1 MISGAIMILVVIWF
15 YQTARQQKVD
25 NLLYWVAGAGLLFLG
40 VVFLFDV
47 LNVSILESFRGSEST
62 EGYEKD
68 LMSVGDRKNEG
79 GFEGAKGVLLSSF
92 FELVPS
98 IAGFLAVA
106 VLRVKFILKTS
117 FTPANLFSG
126 ITELFVSIKNSFKST
141 AVNEE

>member
-15 YQTARQQKVD
+15 YQTARQQKTD
-25 NLLYWVAGAGLLFLG
+25 NLMLWVAGAGFVFLG
-40 VVFLFDV
+40 TVWAFDI

-62 EGYEKD
+62 EGYERD

-98 IAGFLAVA
+98 IAGFFAVA
-106 VLRVKFILKTS
+106 VMRVKFILKAS
-117 FTPANLFSG
+117 FAPANLFSG
-126 ITELFVSIKNSFKST
+126 ITEMFVSIKDSFKST
-141 AVNEE
+141 AASEE